1 MNLWKLEWLR
11 LVRTKNWLILT
22 AVFIAFGL
30 IGPFSARYMAEIIG
44 LAGGEMEGVTIEFP
58 DPVPA
63 DGMIQY
69 VSNAIQVGTLVAV
82 IVAAGA
88 LAFDAIAEM
97 GVFLRT
103 RVSSVW
109 RILVPRLV
117 VPFSAIAAAY
127 VLGVLAAWYET
138 WALLGPLPAGR
149 VIVGAALGVLF
160 LGFAVAV
167 VAAVAQWTRGT
178 LATVMVSLGFLL
190 TLPIVGIVD
199 VIGQC
204 LPTRLGSALSDLVG
218 EGSMGDYLGPT
229 AVTVLAIPA
238 LLWLAVQGARRR
250 EA

>member
-1 MNLWKLEWLR
+1 MSLWRLEWLR

-22 AVFIAFGL
+22 AVFVAFGL
-30 IGPFSARYMAEIIG
+30 IGPFSARYMEEIIG
-44 LAGGEMEGVTIEFP
+44 FAGGEMEGVTIEFP

-82 IVAAGA
+82 VVAAGA

-117 VPFSAIAAAY
+117 IPFAAIAAAY

-138 WALLGPLPAGR
+138 AVLLGALD
-149 VIVGAALGVLF
+149 VGDVLMGTALGVLF
-160 LGFAVAV
+160 LGFAVAI
-167 VAAVAQWTRGT
+167 VAAVAQWMRGT
-178 LATVMVSLGFLL
+178 LATVMASLGILL
-190 TLPIVGIVD
+190 TLPIVGIAD
-199 VIGQC
+199 VIGRW
-204 LPTRLGSALSDLVG
+204 LPTRLGSALADLVG
-218 EGSMGDYLGPT
+218 DGVAEDYLGP
-229 AVTVLAIPA
+229 AVVAVIAIPA
-238 LLWLAVQGARRR
+238 LLWLAVIGARRR
-250 EA
+250 ET